1 MKEKKVSTKREG
13 FLFFTLWA
21 VATVVTAC
29 GASPAEAEKEPEPAV
44 PVATAVAPD
53 TYALQGSMQATQAL
67 AGKDYNAIHRYMRSL
82 GWDYS
87 EHPNSSEN
95 DHYDGKHCEVV
106 YDETLGQYVFR
117 FINHA
122 GAEALDGDRGSL
134 KDRQRNEMKSQ
145 TGAAWH
151 KLNGNWNEKQRLEWK
166 FRIPVGFR
174 PSPNFCHIHQLKAQE
189 GNNGAPL
196 ITIST
201 RCDAGGG
208 RRRVQVIHT
217 GDSSATSRGT
227 IIDHLPLSDFEG
239 EWVQVTT
246 EMHYT
251 HYGAF
256 SIRMVRL
263 RDNKVLAD
271 RSFTDIDLW
280 RKGATN
286 IRNKFGIYRSFGRT
300 MQHAADRPDNGIK
313 DETLDLADFNVYEKD
328 TNPAPQPHD

>member
-1 MKEKKVSTKREG
+1 MKEKKVSTEHG
-13 FLFFTLWA
+13 CFLIFTLLA
-21 VATVVTAC
+21 VATVVTSC
-29 GASPAEAEKEPEPAV
+29 GPSPAGTEKEPERVVPAEPAV
-44 PVATAVAPD
+44 EAD
-53 TYALQGSMQATQAL
+53 TYTLQGSMQASQAL
-67 AGKDYNAIHRYMRSL
+67 VGKDYTAIHTYMRSL

-106 YDETLGQYVFR
+106 YDEALGRYVFR
-117 FINHA
+117 FISHA
-122 GAEALDGDRGSL
+122 GAEVLDGDRGSV

-145 TGAAWH
+145 TSAAWH

-196 ITIST
+196 ITVST
-201 RCDAGGG
+201 RCDAKGG

-217 GDSSATSRGT
+217 GDTSATSKGT
-227 IIDHLPLSDFEG
+227 IVDNLPLSDFEG
-239 EWVQVTT
+239 EWVQVAT
-246 EMHYT
+246 EMHYI
-251 HYGAF
+251 HHGSF
-256 SIRMVRL
+256 SIKMVRL

-271 RSFTDIDLW
+271 YSFADIDLW

-313 DETLDLADFNVYEKD
+313 DETLDLADFKVYEKD
-328 TNPAPQPHD
+328 TNPHPQPHL